1 MNKCEIIKDLLP
13 NYKENLTTNST
24 NLFIE
29 EHLNNCTYCNNI
41 YKSMNEDFIINSTE
55 KINLNTNEIKC
66 LKKLNKRVS
75 KALILGITLGLLIL
89 LIMYICLVSYRFF
102 VLKNLSDNFQNYKQV
117 DNLYFEINDTYFSED
132 SRFLVNRKT
141 KYWYKDNIL
150 KEESS
155 STDTEFPNVYTR
167 IIDYNNNIE
176 YRYNS
181 INKSLEILEA
191 SNENIYKDRKNYKFI
206 FFTYV
211 PQ

>member
-13 NYKENLTTNST
+13 NYKENLTSNST

-29 EHLNNCTYCNNI
+29 EHLNNCTNCNNL
-41 YKSMNEDFIINSTE
+41 YKSMNDYNIINPSE

-66 LKKLNKRVS
+66 LKKLNKRVL

-102 VLKNLSDNFQNYKQV
+102 VLKDLSDNFQNYKQV

-181 INKSLEILEA
+181 INKSLQILEA

-211 PQ
+211 SQ